1 MITNQ
6 SKLTQ
11 QLQKQAKTVQKTIVE
26 EDKLEDIY
34 QIITKIESKN
44 LMLVEL
50 LSYLI
55 EKGFVRNEHK
65 LQYYMDLY
73 DSIKG
78 TASEEVV
85 IGYMGKQDE
94 EEKFTC
100 KKFIRVFKQIA
111 KKQYPSDPLGF
122 ENYVY
127 KAMIAT
133 QHSEDIRLK
142 LDDNVKKFLTRETI
156 NLLRNY
162 ERELQII
169 FEMYL
174 P

>member
-1 MITNQ
+1 M
-6 SKLTQ
+6 
-11 QLQKQAKTVQKTIVE
+11 
-26 EDKLEDIY
+26 DDIY

-85 IGYMGKQDE
+85 LGYMGKQD
-94 EEKFTC
+94 
-100 KKFIRVFKQIA
+100 
-111 KKQYPSDPLGF
+111 
-122 ENYVY
+122 
-127 KAMIAT
+127 
-133 QHSEDIRLK
+133 
-142 LDDNVKKFLTRETI
+142 
-156 NLLRNY
+156 
-162 ERELQII
+162 
-169 FEMYL
+169 
-174 P
+174 